1 MRIVRKIA
9 TGLLATVVL
18 AVAGYLALA
27 LFVALVN
34 VTSSGQ
40 EEPTYNDDNLY
51 DDYLN
56 EQGRPPRRRL
66 ACAARKPESTPPT

>member
-9 TGLLATVVL
+9 MGLLAAVVL

-34 VTSSGQ
+34 ATSSGQ
-40 EEPTYNDDNLY
+40 EEPTYNDDSLY

-56 EQGRPPRRRL
+56 GQ
-66 ACAARKPESTPPT
+66 SHN